1 MRSRPAP
8 WIRGLEMW
16 KAIAMAGVV
25 LLSTQGPAGAQS
37 SQVFDHLDELDRM
50 NERLQERNARLEREN
65 RELRERLRRYEPV
78 DPGVS
83 GGSGSEPAARPSPG
97 FTAVR
102 PESPAPAPI
111 TPPQLSPSPAAS
123 GISVAGTIKIESEPR
138 GAEVSTSLGSGC
150 RTPCEM
156 EIAADQPFAITF
168 VHPGYEPA
176 TVDVQVQPG
185 KAGASKFL
193 PNPVFLQL
201 VPAAKKKPPSQALP
215 RSIAP
220 Q

>member
-1 MRSRPAP
+1 
-8 WIRGLEMW
+8 
-16 KAIAMAGVV
+16 MAAVV
-25 LLSTQGPAGAQS
+25 SLSIQGRAVAQS
-37 SQVFDHLDELDRM
+37 TQVFDHLDELDRM

-65 RELRERLRRYEPV
+65 RELRERLRRYEAV

-83 GGSGSEPAARPSPG
+83 GVSGSGPEPAARPSPG

-111 TPPQLSPSPAAS
+111 TPPQLSPLPSAG
-123 GISVAGTIKIESEPR
+123 GISVAGTIKIESDPR

-185 KAGASKFL
+185 KVGASKFL